1 MQKAAE
7 DLKAQQEREAE
18 EKKKIIAA
26 RIPKLDIESLSDG
39 PWPPRAVLPLS
50 ACNRLHTPR
59 MSQSLPNS
67 LYSPESEILLIF
79 QQIQH
84 NCL

>member
-1 MQKAAE
+1 MFLRQQLIMQTAAE

-50 ACNRLHTPR
+50 ACNRLHVHSSHVPI
-59 MSQSLPNS
+59 SSKLP
-67 LYSPESEILLIF
+67 LFP
-79 QQIQH
+79 
-84 NCL
+84 